1 MRKVKD
7 FFKSLV
13 NFKKD
18 GELNKPKT
26 IITAVVLV
34 AVIVLVVVLAIPKGN
49 KQEKELTAKLQEL
62 GAQFYEGYYH
72 KAIGSNDE
80 ERANNVKKYANI
92 GIKVDLE
99 NLIRFNSN
107 DQEALKQLFVN
118 NKTNVECDQKN
129 SKVIIYPEGNF
140 GEKDY
145 RIEVQLS
152 CGFEDGKK
160 DEEETTTKKATEK
173 ATTTTTTT
181 TKKTTKAKSKK

>member
-1 MRKVKD
+1 MRKVKN
-7 FFKSLV
+7 FFKNLV

-26 IITAVVLV
+26 IVAALMLVV
-34 AVIVLVVVLAIPKGN
+34 VIVLVVVLVIPKGN

-72 KAIGSNDE
+72 KAIGSTDE
-80 ERANNVKKYANI
+80 ERANNVKKFANI

-99 NLIRFNSN
+99 NLIRFNSD
-107 DQEALKQLFVN
+107 DQDALNKLFVN
-118 NKTNVECDQKN
+118 KKTEAQCDQKN
-129 SKVIIYPEGNF
+129 TKVIIYPEGAF

-152 CGFEDGKK
+152 CGFEDEKK
-160 DEEETTTKKATEK
+160 DEKDTTTTKKATEK
-173 ATTTTTTT
+173 TTTTTT
-181 TKKTTKAKSKK
+181 TKKTTKAKAKK

>member
-7 FFKSLV
+7 FFKNLV

-26 IITAVVLV
+26 IVAALMLVV
-34 AVIVLVVVLAIPKGN
+34 VIVLVVVLVIPKGN

-72 KAIGSNDE
+72 KAIGSTDE
-80 ERANNVKKYANI
+80 ERANNVKKFANI

-99 NLIRFNSN
+99 NLIRFNSD
-107 DQEALKQLFVN
+107 DQDALTKLFVN
-118 NKTNVECDQKN
+118 NKTDAPCDQKN
-129 SKVIIYPEGNF
+129 TKITIYPEGEF

-145 RIEVQLS
+145 RIEVQLA

-160 DEEETTTKKATEK
+160 EDKDETTTKKTEK

>member
-26 IITAVVLV
+26 IIASVILV
-34 AVIVLVVVLAIPKGN
+34 AVIALVVVLVIPKGN

-72 KAIGSNDE
+72 KAIGSTDE
-80 ERANNVKKYANI
+80 ERANNVKKFANI

-99 NLIRFNSN
+99 NLIRFNSE
-107 DQEALKQLFVN
+107 DQEALTKLFVN
-118 NKTNVECDQKN
+118 KKTDAPCDQKN
-129 SKVIIYPEGNF
+129 TKITIYPEGEF

-145 RIEVQLS
+145 RIEVQLT

-160 DEEETTTKKATEK
+160 EDKEETTTKKATEK

-181 TKKTTKAKSKK
+181 KKTTKAKSKK

>member
-34 AVIVLVVVLAIPKGN
+34 AVIALVVVLVIPKGN

-107 DQEALKQLFVN
+107 DQEALNKLFVN
-118 NKTNVECDQKN
+118 NKTETPCDQKN
-129 SKVIIYPEGNF
+129 TKVTIYPEGNF

-160 DEEETTTKKATEK
+160 DEEKETTTKKTTT
-173 ATTTTTTT
+173 TTTTTTT